1 MTDIQR
7 AQTGAQRTV
16 LTDIDIPFWR
26 LVAIFI
32 KFGLAS
38 IPAAI
43 AVSLIFMLI
52 GFVITA
58 IFGVGLMGFVHHQ
71 P

>member
-1 MTDIQR
+1 MTDMQR
-7 AQTGAQRTV
+7 GPSGAQRTI

-52 GFVITA
+52 GFVLTA
-58 IFGVGLMGFVHHQ
+58 IFGVGLMGVMHR